1 MKTYLLTWIYCGKV
15 TILRE
20 NTQVELIQLAKSQLS
35 KQPQYKKGK
44 FEIRTKEG
52 LKHKKILNP

>member
-1 MKTYLLTWIYCGKV
+1 MKTYLLTWVHCGRV
-15 TILRE
+15 TIVRE
-20 NTQVELIQLAKSQLS
+20 SLQVELIQLAKSQLS

-52 LKHKKILNP
+52 FNAKKILNP